1 MDALV
6 LKHEPR
12 DAAQSLMTSSQPLFV
27 VQEAQCFYQISTIY
41 NTCPRYL
48 FYALLIASCL
58 TRWTGWLADV
68 FLGAAATYAGT
79 AAIEAFILL
88 ASPQKKPEPELVTI
102 PFISKNTTLW
112 NDFPQLITE
121 TNQVLVQ
128 PASLEFDADAVVAIV
143 VTGYLVFLPLQCW
156 SRILTH
162 QRARN
167 LLFSLWN
174 VLMLAGAICA
184 LVYAA
189 KNSSAPPQYMFC
201 YPDLPPFDQTS
212 SDGWQPSWR
221 RSTWNDSVWG
231 TFSNFSRWG
240 QLGDIC
246 FNPCFNSS
254 QILREPTSLQSWVA
268 TKDSELA
275 HPQKFWTKLAY
286 SRRYIYSLIILCL
299 VLNVVNL
306 AYKFLPYRS
315 QIPSSK
321 LVVIWRE
328 RKNILKGLKRELSEA
343 RSTAKEQLENKE
355 TETCPNPIVRKS
367 PWMRARPFFSA
378 IFLRALLRVAVDSAI
393 LLGLV
398 FSMVIS
404 PFTIIAF
411 VAWAEWTIYN
421 DGPAQEK
428 PQQVGQWS
436 YLVSVGFL
444 VLSAAILMLKYR
456 LATTSELDEE
466 IQKLKRDL
474 QKLEKRRE
482 SQSRRRTASTTGDEH
497 DS

>member
-1 MDALV
+1 MN
-6 LKHEPR
+6 
-12 DAAQSLMTSSQPLFV
+12 DAAESFMNSREPLFV
-27 VQEAQCFYQISTIY
+27 VQEALCFYQISTIY

-48 FYALLIASCL
+48 FYALLVASCL

-79 AAIEAFILL
+79 AAIETFILL
-88 ASPQKKPEPELVTI
+88 ANPQEKPEPELVTV
-102 PFISKNTTLW
+102 PFIPKNTTLW

-121 TNQVLVQ
+121 TSQVIVQ
-128 PASLEFDADAVVAIV
+128 PASLELDADAVIAIV

-174 VLMLAGAICA
+174 ILMLAGAICA
-184 LVYAA
+184 LIYAA
-189 KNSSAPPQYMFC
+189 KNSNTPPQYMFC
-201 YPDLPPFDQTS
+201 YPGLPPFDQTS

-221 RSTWNDSVWG
+221 LSTWNDSVWE
-231 TFSNFSRWG
+231 TLSNFSRWG

-275 HPQKFWTKLAY
+275 HPQKLWTKLAY

-306 AYKFLPYRS
+306 VYKFLPYRS

-328 RKNILKGLKRELSEA
+328 RKTILKGLRRDLNEA
-343 RSTAKEQLENKE
+343 FSTAREQLECKE
-355 TETCPNPIVRKS
+355 TEMCPNTSVQKS
-367 PWMRARPFFSA
+367 RWIRARPFFSVV
-378 IFLRALLRVAVDSAI
+378 FLKAFMRVLVDSAI

-411 VAWAEWTIYN
+411 VVWAEWTIYN

-436 YLVSVGFL
+436 YLVSVAFL
-444 VLSAAILMLKYR
+444 LLSAAILMLKYR
-456 LATTSELDEE
+456 LATVSELDEE
-466 IQKLKRDL
+466 IQKLKHDL

-482 SQSRRRTASTTGDEH
+482 SQSQSRRRTASTTGDEH
-497 DS
+497 AS